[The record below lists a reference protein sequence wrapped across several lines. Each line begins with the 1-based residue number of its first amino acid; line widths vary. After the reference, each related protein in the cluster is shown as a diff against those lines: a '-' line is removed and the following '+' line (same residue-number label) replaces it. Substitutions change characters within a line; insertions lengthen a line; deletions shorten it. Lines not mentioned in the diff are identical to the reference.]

1 MLYCSE
7 LHGISKVVV
16 GLRLRHRECDRTW
29 TVRPDSQL
37 CEHDDIFLPNT
48 YLKFPAEYEAGE
60 LKGGTSAHRARD
72 YVQVTFV
79 ENSERYG
86 ALAYA
91 LVSGPASPQAP
102 LTHVQSQDWHL
113 IPFDLFRN
121 SHPPGTYQ

>member
-1 MLYCSE
+1 M
-7 LHGISKVVV
+7 
-16 GLRLRHRECDRTW
+16 
-29 TVRPDSQL
+29 RPDSQL

-72 YVQVTFV
+72 YVRVTFV

-102 LTHVQSQDWHL
+102 LSRVQSQDWHL
-113 IPFDLFRN
+113 IPFSN
-121 SHPPGTYQ
+121 SHTPGTYQQLLSEIRALSNHRLLF